1 MTQDLYT
8 ADGVRKVKELL
19 LQEQGGKC
27 AILGIDIKERKRTAV
42 LDHAHD
48 EEQFVR
54 SVLER
59 EANAFLGVIEN
70 AHRRFLG
77 YWCEMPLAEVLRRT
91 ADYLELEQDTR
102 WRHPGWLKKVSAS
115 FNKLNAK
122 QQSFVLEYLGY
133 PAEKNPLKRK
143 AIFRKASLD
152 RSLGYAKIREAI
164 DKAMTV

>member
-1 MTQDLYT
+1 
-8 ADGVRKVKELL
+8 
-19 LQEQGGKC
+19 
-27 AILGIDIKERKRTAV
+27 
-42 LDHAHD
+42 
-48 EEQFVR
+48 
-54 SVLER
+54 
-59 EANAFLGVIEN
+59 
-70 AHRRFLG
+70 
-77 YWCEMPLAEVLRRT
+77 MPLAEVLRRT

-152 RSLGYAKIREAI
+152 RSIGYAKIREAI
-164 DKAMTV
+164 DRAMTV

>member
-27 AILGIDIKERKRTAV
+27 AILGIDIEERKRTAV

-77 YWCEMPLAEVLRRT
+77 YWCEIPLAEVLRRT

-115 FNKLNAK
+115 FNKLNTK

-152 RSLGYAKIREAI
+152 RNLGYDKIRDAI
-164 DKAMTV
+164 EKAKTV